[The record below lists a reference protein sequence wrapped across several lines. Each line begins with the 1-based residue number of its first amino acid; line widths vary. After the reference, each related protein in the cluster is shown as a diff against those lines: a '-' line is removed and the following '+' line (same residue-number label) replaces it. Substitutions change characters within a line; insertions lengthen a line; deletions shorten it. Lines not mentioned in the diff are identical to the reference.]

1 MKRSGE
7 NLVRFNSKI
16 CKRDKSVI
24 AFISFVYTIVVFKV
38 NRRTTDFARSL
49 TPETGHGLAVTSF
62 NGFFVFVCSILVMSE
77 KSYPCLV

>member
-24 AFISFVYTIVVFKV
+24 AFISFLYTIVVFKV
-38 NRRTTDFARSL
+38 NRRITDFAQSL
-49 TPETGHGLAVTSF
+49 TPETGLSF
-62 NGFFVFVCSILVMSE
+62 NIFFCFCLLHLGDVR